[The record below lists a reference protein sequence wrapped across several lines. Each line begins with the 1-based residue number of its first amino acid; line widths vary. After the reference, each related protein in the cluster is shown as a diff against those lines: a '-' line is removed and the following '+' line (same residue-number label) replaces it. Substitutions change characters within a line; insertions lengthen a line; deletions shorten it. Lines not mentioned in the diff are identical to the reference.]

1 MRGDPYGSH
10 RVISPK
16 GLLPQAAE
24 RVDNS
29 PTICSN
35 EILID
40 VIALQPTATAF
51 GRIKQECGGDVNR
64 IAQEIQKI
72 VDERGKFQDPVT
84 KSGGIL
90 IGRIKEIGAD
100 LAVSTDAQVG
110 DKIATLVSLSLTPLK
125 INEITSIDVDTEQV
139 FCKASA
145 ILFESGIY
153 TKLPKDLGDQLSL
166 ALMDVAGA
174 PAQVAVHVKA
184 GDTVVVVGAGKAG
197 LLCLAEAKKRVAPT
211 GKVICMEYS
220 PRQCEIVRSLGIAD
234 VVLEAD
240 AKKPLEALDI
250 YQNALG
256 DQLADFTV
264 NTVSVPNTELAT
276 VLVTKDTGMVYFFSM
291 STDFAKASLG
301 AEGIKKYVPMLIGN
315 GYYPGHAEIVFDA
328 VRREEKLRDYFTK
341 RYWKVICQGCFLH
354 DISPYIK
361 KPNKHAKISL
371 NITSF
376 ANIIIEKPTNFCY
389 TYFYN

>member
-100 LAVSTDAQVG
+100 LAGSTDAQVG
-110 DKIATLVSLSLTPLK
+110 DKIATLVPL
-125 INEITSIDVDTEQV
+125 
-139 FCKASA
+139 
-145 ILFESGIY
+145 
-153 TKLPKDLGDQLSL
+153 
-166 ALMDVAGA
+166 
-174 PAQVAVHVKA
+174 
-184 GDTVVVVGAGKAG
+184 
-197 LLCLAEAKKRVAPT
+197 
-211 GKVICMEYS
+211 
-220 PRQCEIVRSLGIAD
+220 
-234 VVLEAD
+234 
-240 AKKPLEALDI
+240 
-250 YQNALG
+250 
-256 DQLADFTV
+256 
-264 NTVSVPNTELAT
+264 
-276 VLVTKDTGMVYFFSM
+276 
-291 STDFAKASLG
+291 
-301 AEGIKKYVPMLIGN
+301 
-315 GYYPGHAEIVFDA
+315 
-328 VRREEKLRDYFTK
+328 
-341 RYWKVICQGCFLH
+341 
-354 DISPYIK
+354 
-361 KPNKHAKISL
+361 
-371 NITSF
+371 
-376 ANIIIEKPTNFCY
+376 
-389 TYFYN
+389 